1 MKLNL
6 SVDEALATTRAVRKR
21 MDFDRSVEPEV
32 IRECLEAAVQSPTGS
47 NSQSWQW
54 LVITD
59 QDQRN
64 ALAGLYRQ
72 GWELYSQMDGN
83 VDTVYKGDD
92 DGRMAQQD
100 RVVKSAQYLA
110 ENFEKVP
117 VMMIPL
123 LPGRFD
129 GLPSMA
135 ATSMLGSILPGA
147 WSFMIAARERGL
159 GTAWTTI
166 HLMFEEQAAEIIGID
181 YESYTQCA
189 LITCGY
195 SLGTDFQPAK
205 RPPIETVLHWDRWG
219 GEPPW

>member
-6 SVDEALATTRAVRKR
+6 TVDEALSTTRAVRKR
-21 MDFDRSVEPEV
+21 LDFDRPVEPEI

-47 NSQSWQW
+47 NSQSWEW
-54 LVITD
+54 MVITD
-59 QDQRN
+59 QAQRS
-64 ALAGLYRQ
+64 ALADLYRQ
-72 GWELYSQMDGN
+72 GWEIYVQMEGN
-83 VDTVYKGDD
+83 VATAYKGDD
-92 DGRMAQQD
+92 PSRLAQQD
-100 RVVKSAQYLA
+100 RVASSAQYLSD
-110 ENFEKVP
+110 NFEKAP

-123 LPGRFD
+123 LPGRFE

-135 ATSMLGSILPGA
+135 VAAMMGSILPGA

-166 HLMFEEQAAEIIGID
+166 HLMFEQQAAEILGID

-195 SLGTDFQPAK
+195 THGTEFKPAS
-205 RPPIETVLHWDRWG
+205 RPPIETVLHWDRWEG
-219 GEPPW
+219 KAPW